1 MALTS
6 SNSWIELKTYRRCLP
21 NLVKKLQLWYIPEP
35 RILYFA
41 LRRSKKKKKTTGSY
55 LHSQTDMYRK
65 KIVMEAWEWCP
76 GSNSAKVK
84 ASYKKLNLMY
94 FKYWLWYIH
103 VVRQYL
109 LLYHITNCF
118 SVKWLGNEGL
128 INSVSFTFS
137 GKFEPPIF
145 HPNVYP
151 SGTVCLSLLDEEKD
165 WRPAVTIKQVRNLK
179 EREQPK
185 TMPA

>member
-1 MALTS
+1 MYFKAL
-6 SNSWIELKTYRRCLP
+6 
-21 NLVKKLQLWYIPEP
+21 
-35 RILYFA
+35 FFF
-41 LRRSKKKKKTTGSY
+41 KKKKEDNWILLAQPNCTCTE
-55 LHSQTDMYRK
+55 K
-65 KIVMEAWEWCP
+65 KIVMEVWEWCP

-128 INSVSFTFS
+128 INRVSFTFS

-165 WRPAVTIKQVRNLK
+165 WRPAVTIKQVRNLNK
-179 EREQPK
+179 HDQPK

>member
-1 MALTS
+1 MYFKALFLKED
-6 SNSWIELKTYRRCLP
+6 NWILLAQP
-21 NLVKKLQLWYIPEP
+21 NCTCTE
-35 RILYFA
+35 
-41 LRRSKKKKKTTGSY
+41 
-55 LHSQTDMYRK
+55 K
-65 KIVMEAWEWCP
+65 KIVMEAWEWRS

-84 ASYKKLNLMY
+84 ASYKKINLMY
-94 FKYWLWYIH
+94 FKYWLLYIH
-103 VVRQYL
+103 VVRHYL
-109 LLYHITNCF
+109 LLYQITNCF
-118 SVKWLGNEGL
+118 SVKSLGNEGL

-179 EREQPK
+179 EHEQPK

>member
-1 MALTS
+1 MYFKAL
-6 SNSWIELKTYRRCLP
+6 
-21 NLVKKLQLWYIPEP
+21 
-35 RILYFA
+35 FF
-41 LRRSKKKKKTTGSY
+41 KKKKKEDNWILLAQPNCTCTE
-55 LHSQTDMYRK
+55 K
-65 KIVMEAWEWCP
+65 KIVMEVWEWCP

-103 VVRQYL
+103 VGRQYL

-128 INSVSFTFS
+128 INRVSFTFS

-165 WRPAVTIKQVRNLK
+165 WRPAVTIKQVRNLNK
-179 EREQPK
+179 HDQPK